1 MNTQY
6 QIIPGNI
13 APMGSTPVDGGVNF
27 ALFSAHAE
35 RVELCLFSEDGS
47 TEIQRIVLPD
57 LTNQVWNGFVP
68 GLKPG
73 ALYGYRVYG
82 PYQPDLGHRFNPHKL
97 LLDPYARKLSGRFQ
111 WSELHYPYVFGAP
124 ESDAL
129 MDTRDNAALMY
140 KCVVVQDELTAPP
153 RRNRV
158 AKANTVIYEAH
169 VKGTTKLHAM
179 LPERIRGKFAG
190 MGSEAV
196 ISYLKSLGI
205 TSLELLPVQAFV
217 DEHFLVE
224 KGLVNYWGYNT
235 FSFFAPHG
243 AYMDSGDIREFR
255 AMVDALHEAGIEVIL
270 DVVYNHTAEGN
281 RLGPTFSFRG
291 IDNLSYYRLQ
301 AENKRYYINDTGC
314 GNTLNMSHP
323 YVIMMVMDSL
333 RYWVT
338 VMGVDGFRFD
348 LASVLGRE
356 HYGYDRG
363 SGFLDAL
370 HQDPVLAS
378 VKFIAEPWDIG
389 PGGYQLGN
397 FPPGWSEWNDRYR
410 DTVRRFWRGDAG
422 MLPEF
427 ARRIHGSSDIFEHSG
442 RRPSASINFIT
453 SHDGFTLNDLVSY
466 REKHNELN
474 LENNQ
479 DGHAENFSENYGVE
493 GPTLIFEINE
503 MRRRQRKNLLTTLI
517 VSQGTP
523 MICGGD
529 ECGRT
534 QQGNNNAYC
543 QDSPQTWMQWDDLA
557 PADRALQVF
566 TRNLLR
572 LKKRFPWMWLDT
584 YLHNTGREG
593 ETGIYWYNRTGEL
606 MQPNHW
612 GQHQSKTVGYLVQH
626 RTSEA
631 GIVKL
636 ERMLTIFNAGT
647 APISFT
653 LPFANIVEGWQ
664 TVLDTSLADGYPHEK
679 SKLVSGHYPMLACTT
694 VILHAA
700 VTVADNANQESLL

>member
-1 MNTQY
+1 
-6 QIIPGNI
+6 
-13 APMGSTPVDGGVNF
+13 MGSTPDDDGVNF

-35 RVELCLFSEDGS
+35 KVELCLFSEDGQ
-47 TEIQRIVLPD
+47 TEIQRLVMPD
-57 LTNQVWNGFVP
+57 LVNQVWNGYVP
-68 GLKPG
+68 GLKTG

-82 PYQPDLGHRFNPHKL
+82 PYQPDLGHRFNHHKL
-97 LLDPYARKLSGRFQ
+97 LLDPYARKLSGKFQ
-111 WSELHYPYVFGAP
+111 WTELHYPYVLGAP

-129 MDTRDNAALMY
+129 MDTRDNAALMQ
-140 KCVVVQDELTAPP
+140 KCVVVRDNPTLPP
-153 RRNRV
+153 RKNRIPKV
-158 AKANTVIYEAH
+158 DTILYEAH
-169 VKGTTKLHAM
+169 VKGMTRLHPQI
-179 LPERIRGKFAG
+179 PENIRGKFAG
-190 MGSEAV
+190 MGHESV
-196 ISYLKSLGI
+196 TGHLKSLGI
-205 TSLELLPVQAFV
+205 TSVELLPVQGFV

-224 KGLVNYWGYNT
+224 KGLVNYWGYNSI
-235 FSFFAPHG
+235 SFFAPHAG
-243 AYMDSGDIREFR
+243 YMESDDIMEFR
-255 AMVDALHEAGIEVIL
+255 AMVDAFHDAGIEVIL
-270 DVVYNHTAEGN
+270 DVVFNHTAEGN

-314 GNTLNMSHP
+314 GNTLNFSNT

-348 LASVLGRE
+348 LATVMGRE
-356 HYGYDRG
+356 HYGFDRG

-442 RRPSASINFIT
+442 RRPSAGINFIT
-453 SHDGFTLNDLVSY
+453 SHDGFTLTDLVSY

-479 DGHAENFSENYGVE
+479 DGHAENYSENYGVE

-503 MRRRQRKNLLTTLI
+503 VRRRQRKNLLTTLI

-523 MICGGD
+523 MLCSGD
-529 ECGRT
+529 EYGRT

-543 QDSPQTWMQWDDLA
+543 QDSVLTWMHWEGRTAEDN
-557 PADRALQVF
+557 ALEEF

-572 LKKRFPWMWLDT
+572 LKKRFPWMWLDN
-584 YLHNTGREG
+584 YIHDTGRSG
-593 ETGIYWYNRTGEL
+593 ESGIFWFNRTGEL
-606 MQPNHW
+606 MQPAHW

-626 RTSEA
+626 SKADQGKTR
-631 GIVKL
+631 L
-636 ERMLTIFNAGT
+636 ERMLTIFNAGNT
-647 APISFT
+647 PIRFT
-653 LPFANIVEGWQ
+653 LPYASQIESWELI
-664 TVLDTSLADGYPHEK
+664 LDTSLVNGYPPENNRMIT
-679 SKLVSGHYPMLACTT
+679 GHYPMLACTT
-694 VILHAA
+694 VVLHAA
-700 VTVADNANQESLL
+700 VMAAKDVNQESLL